1 MLKMYSQ
8 LKIVKKIDGVTG
20 LQSWWKTV
28 KTAKIDVFSPKIGF
42 ILDFYGFFFLQNQF
56 YHSKLHKISQNQIKD
71 HENKKILMKN
81 SNFPTKSL
89 ISHFRFFTRRHS
101 IKSLLLP
108 QFSLRN
114 FTRFSK
120 ALFLTYLCKRNFEF
134 LPESEFLHV
143 LRFLL
148 PKGPHN
154 HNQVLFWKINSARKT
169 CGTP

>member
-1 MLKMYSQ
+1 MF
-8 LKIVKKIDGVTG
+8 
-20 LQSWWKTV
+20 
-28 KTAKIDVFSPKIGF
+28 FSPKIGF

-71 HENKKILMKN
+71 HEKKILMKN

-154 HNQVLFWKINSARKT
+154 HNQVLF
-169 CGTP
+169 